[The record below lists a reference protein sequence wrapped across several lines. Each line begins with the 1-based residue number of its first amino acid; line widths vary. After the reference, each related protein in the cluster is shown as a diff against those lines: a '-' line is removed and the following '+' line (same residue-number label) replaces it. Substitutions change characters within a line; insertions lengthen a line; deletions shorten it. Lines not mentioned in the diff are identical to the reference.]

1 MGSSRTPS
9 IYVIPHHDFPSV
21 ASNFPGPQPNKMT
34 NAELTRPA
42 LVPSTRFAL
51 AIACF
56 LGSAVVYMLRTSLSM
71 AIVCMIN
78 KPPKNETANKCDP
91 DPVGTSPAADLG
103 DIINAT
109 TAAPPPQYEFD
120 WSTEQEGMVMSS
132 FFYGYL
138 FSQVLGGMIAAK
150 FGGKRVILGAM
161 LLAAIF
167 TLMSPVAAR
176 THMFGLMGMRAAIGF
191 TQGAVFPA
199 MHSMWSQWAPPQ
211 ESSVLTSISYAG
223 TQFGNII
230 VLPLGGFL
238 CTYGPDGGWPSI
250 FYLLGL
256 VGVLWCA
263 VWMYMA
269 ADRPAN
275 HPRISAAEKNY
286 IIASQEATMG
296 KTSAHAVSTPW
307 IELLTS
313 RAVWACWFGHFA
325 GDWGAYTMLVCMPS
339 FLSDVLGLEL
349 QTLGLLSAVPYIA
362 YFVMINVGGVVSD
375 YLRAKNIMSTLN
387 MRRTAILIAL
397 IGQAVFL
404 VLSTFCG
411 CGQDGLV
418 IFFLTVGMALS
429 GLQFSS
435 YVVNYIDIAS
445 AHSGTVMGIGNTMS
459 CLGGIISPMIT
470 SKIVV
475 QKTQGEWQVVMMI
488 TAAILVAGSVLF
500 CVLAKGEV
508 EPWARNSEDAGEEME
523 EMQPLRSGKKED
535 EGKQ

>member
-1 MGSSRTPS
+1 MAP
-9 IYVIPHHDFPSV
+9 
-21 ASNFPGPQPNKMT
+21 
-34 NAELTRPA
+34 ELARPP
-42 LVPSTRFAL
+42 LFPSTRFAL

-71 AIVCMIN
+71 AIVCMVN
-78 KPPKNETANKCDP
+78 KPPKNDTLNKCAP
-91 DPVGTSPAADLG
+91 DGVSPATDLLG
-103 DIINAT
+103 GFNNAT
-109 TAAPPPQYEFD
+109 PTAEPRTFEFD
-120 WSTEQEGMVMSS
+120 WTTETEGAVMSS

-138 FSQVLGGMIAAK
+138 FSQVLGGIVAAK
-150 FGGKRVILGAM
+150 FGGKRVILGSM

-176 THMFGLMGMRAAIGF
+176 THAIALMGMRAAIGF

-223 TQFGNII
+223 TQFGNIV

-238 CTYGPDGGWPSI
+238 CMYGPDGGWPSI

-263 VWMYMA
+263 IWMWMA
-269 ADRPAN
+269 ADRPMS
-275 HPRISAAEKNY
+275 HPRISAEEKSY
-286 IIASQEATMG
+286 IITSQEATMG
-296 KTSAHAVSTPW
+296 KATTKAPSTPW
-307 IELLTS
+307 RALLTS

-325 GDWGAYTMLVCMPS
+325 GDWGAYTMLVCMPT
-339 FLSDVLGLEL
+339 FLRDVLGLEL
-349 QTLGLLSAVPYIA
+349 ETLGLMSAVPYVA
-362 YFVMINVGGVVSD
+362 YFIMINVGGFASD
-375 YLRAKNIMSTLN
+375 YLREKKVMSTLN

-397 IGQAVFL
+397 VGQAVFL

-445 AHSGTVMGIGNTMS
+445 THSGTVMGIGNTMS
-459 CLGGIISPMIT
+459 CLGGIVSP
-470 SKIVV
+470 
-475 QKTQGEWQVVMMI
+475 MI
-488 TAAILVAGSVLF
+488 TAAIVKDKTQEEWQLVMLFTAAILIAGSVLF

-508 EPWARNSEDAGEEME
+508 EPWAKNSEDAGEVEME
-523 EMQPLRSGKKED
+523 ALNPRKE
-535 EGKQ
+535 

>member
-1 MGSSRTPS
+1 
-9 IYVIPHHDFPSV
+9 
-21 ASNFPGPQPNKMT
+21 SNFPGPEPKMT
-34 NAELTRPA
+34 VPELTRPP

-71 AIVCMIN
+71 AIVCMVN
-78 KPPKNETANKCDP
+78 PPPKNESDDSTTNACAPNG
-91 DPVGTSPAADLG
+91 VSPAVDLL
-103 DIINAT
+103 NAT
-109 TAAPPPQYEFD
+109 APEPTRYEFD
-120 WSTEQEGMVMSS
+120 WDPIETGYVMSS

-138 FSQVLGGMIAAK
+138 FSQVLGGIIAAK
-150 FGGKRVILGAM
+150 FGGKRVILGSM
-161 LLAAIF
+161 LMAAIF

-176 THMFGLMGMRAAIGF
+176 THIFGLMSMRALIGF

-238 CTYGPDGGWPSI
+238 CMHGPDGGWPSI

-256 VGVLWCA
+256 IGVLWCA
-263 VWMYMA
+263 VWMWMA

-275 HPRISAAEKNY
+275 HPRISAEERAY
-286 IIASQEATMG
+286 IITSQEATMG
-296 KTSAHAVSTPW
+296 KTSGKAVSTPW
-307 IELLTS
+307 KQLLTS

-339 FLSDVLGLEL
+339 FLGDVLGLKLE
-349 QTLGLLSAVPYIA
+349 TLGLLSAVPYVA
-362 YFVMINVGGVVSD
+362 YFIMINVGGILSD
-375 YLRAKNIMSTLN
+375 FLRAKNVMSTLN

-397 IGQAVFL
+397 VGQAIFL

-418 IFFLTVGMALS
+418 IFYITVGMALS

-445 AHSGTVMGIGNTMS
+445 THSGTVMGIGNTMS
-459 CLGGIISPMIT
+459 CLGGIVSPMIT
-470 SKIVV
+470 SAVV
-475 QKTQGEWQVVMMI
+475 QQKTQAEWQVVMMI
-488 TAAILVAGSVLF
+488 TAAILIAGSVLF
-500 CVLAKGEV
+500 CLLAKGET
-508 EPWARNSEDAGEEME
+508 EPWAINSEDAGEVEMA
-523 EMQPLRSGKKED
+523 PLRGEKDD
-535 EGKQ
+535 EKQ